1 MEVNKEI
8 RSGHLNAS
16 TKKKKKKINRI
27 EIRKTNS
34 STQKTH
40 TRIST
45 KQSKTGH
52 LITSLAKNKEQYH
65 KNT

>member
-8 RSGHLNAS
+8 RSGHLNAL
-16 TKKKKKKINRI
+16 TKKKKTRKINHI

-52 LITSLAKNKEQYH
+52 LITSLAKNKEQ
-65 KNT
+65 